1 MKKRKSIPIYHKLL
15 FFIMGMF
22 AVESILLGSSVF
34 GSGILRYMR
43 TNEGNVFHERVVS
56 RKSYLEE
63 EMRVRW
69 SDVGDSVKS
78 INRAAQ
84 ELLDSG
90 EITLETLDQGSE
102 QSMPLLERASPELIT
117 LIRKNKVTGAFLILN
132 TDNLEELHEQGIY
145 KDKPGL
151 YLRDYDPTS
160 AAWNR
165 DKDLMWNCAPA
176 EFIRNQE
183 LTLDSVW
190 KPKFEFESMGKYED
204 YLYEPYQAAIKTEER
219 QRADLT
225 DFGYWGISD
234 CVCSDQKRVI
244 TYSVPLILEDG
255 TVYGVLGIDLLED
268 YVKKQMPYGELVEG
282 GDGAYLLGIEEE
294 EEYTLKNVLF
304 SGKSGSST
312 EDKKGSTKFYEKNS
326 QLYVEGKSGK
336 ICGSIAYLELYNRS
350 SPFYGQKWALAGLV
364 YENQLFQFSNY
375 AMIMFL
381 GMFIITII
389 VSIAG
394 GIWISRFVSNPIM
407 ALARDVQYAKPT
419 EPLSLSKTGIREI
432 DVLAGALERQ
442 SDRLNQVM
450 EKFSYVINMAD
461 IPLAVFEVNR
471 KDQTVFITEK
481 LFDIF
486 GIKSV
491 APSALTVDEFWKL
504 LESLEKYKEPKTSAE
519 GDEILYRIPAP
530 EDKKFMVHYIRMM
543 INDNGNNYIGFV
555 ENVTEQV
562 LERRRIRYERNHDLL
577 TGLMNRRAF
586 EEKMRSLCA
595 ANAKEKLKT
604 AAFVM
609 MDLDELKHVNDTYG
623 HMYGDR
629 YIQQAAK
636 CFARIAPAS
645 TVICRLAGDEFCMFF
660 YGYQDKENIRQY
672 LEKLKEELSTTTLLL
687 PDDEKFPIQLSG
699 GVSWYPEAGTTYEQL
714 LKCADLAMYE
724 VKKSGKGAFKE
735 FDMREGNDNE

>member
-22 AVESILLGSSVF
+22 AVESILLGFAVF

-43 TNEGNVFHERVVS
+43 TNEGNVFHERIVS

-69 SDVGDSVKS
+69 SDVGDSVQS
-78 INRAAQ
+78 INRTAQ

-90 EITLETLDQGSE
+90 EITLETLDQSSE
-102 QSMPLLERASPELIT
+102 DSMPLLERASQELIT
-117 LIRKNKVTGAFLILN
+117 LIRQNKVTGAFLILN
-132 TDNLEELHEQGIY
+132 TDNLEELNDQGIY

-190 KPKFEFESMGKYED
+190 KPKFEFESMGKYGE
-204 YLYEPYQAAIKTEER
+204 YLYEPYQAAVKNENR
-219 QRADLT
+219 QRTDLT

-234 CVCSDQKRVI
+234 CICSDQKRTI

-268 YVKKQMPYGELVEG
+268 YLKKQLPREELVES
-282 GDGAYLLGIEEE
+282 GDGAYLLGIEEAE
-294 EEYTLKNVLF
+294 ENTLKNVLV
-304 SGKSGSST
+304 SGTVGNYAGHK
-312 EDKKGSTKFYEKNS
+312 EKSTKFYEKNN
-326 QLYVEGKSGK
+326 QMYVAGQSEK

-350 SPFYGQKWALAGLV
+350 SPFYGQRWALAGLV

-375 AMIMFL
+375 AMIMFW

-394 GIWISRFVSNPIM
+394 GIWISRFVSKPVM
-407 ALARDVQYAKPT
+407 ALARDVQHAKPT
-419 EPLSLSKTGIREI
+419 EPLSLSKTGIKEI
-432 DVLAGALERQ
+432 DVLAGALEQQ

-450 EKFSYVINMAD
+450 QKFSYVINMAD

-491 APSALTVDEFWKL
+491 TPSTLTVDEFWKL
-504 LESLEKYKEPKTSAE
+504 LESLEKYKEPKALAE
-519 GDEILYRIPAP
+519 EGEILYRIPAP
-530 EDKKFMVHYIRMM
+530 EDKKFLVHYIRMM

-562 LERRRIRYERNHDLL
+562 LEGRRIKYERNHDLL

-586 EEKMRSLCA
+586 EEQMRSLCET
-595 ANAKEKLKT
+595 NTKEKLKT

-629 YIQQAAK
+629 YIQQTAK
-636 CFARIAPAS
+636 CFKRIAPAS

-660 YGYQDKENIRQY
+660 YGYQDKENIRRH
-672 LEKLKEELSTTTLLL
+672 LEKLKEELSSTTLLL
-687 PDDEKFPIQLSG
+687 PDDKKFSIQLSA
-699 GVSWYPEAGTTYEQL
+699 GVSWYPQDGTTYEQL
-714 LKCADLAMYE
+714 LKCADQAMYE

-735 FDMREGNDNE
+735 FNMREESDNE